1 MTHQHRDDETDD
13 DNTASESPSDAGTI
27 PKIPEHI
34 LDLDYVFQSVANS
47 RRRYLLYT
55 LESQTEWSVTELAT
69 KLVAWETDTQEQD
82 VSQEEIDRMFAS
94 LYHAH
99 IPKLVDE
106 RVIEFDKE
114 SETIRPGEYTA
125 QVLTALAG
133 AGASLD
139 NRQEAHARSE
149 MDDQEF

>member
-1 MTHQHRDDETDD
+1 MTQHDHDE
-13 DNTASESPSDAGTI
+13 ESALEISSNAGTM
-27 PKIPEHI
+27 PEIPEHI
-34 LDLDYVFQSVANS
+34 LELDYIFQSIANS

-55 LESQTEWSVTELAT
+55 LESKTEWSVRELAT
-69 KLVAWETDTQEQD
+69 KLVAWETETPEKD

-106 RVIEFDKE
+106 RVIQFDADT
-114 SETIRPGEYTA
+114 ETIWPGEYTE

-139 NRQEAHARSE
+139 MRQEAHARSE
-149 MDDQEF
+149 MDDG

>member
-1 MTHQHRDDETDD
+1 MIHHNHNDDET
-13 DNTASESPSDAGTI
+13 ASNGLSDAGII
-27 PKIPEHI
+27 PEIPEHI
-34 LDLDYVFQSVANS
+34 LELDYVFQSIANS

-55 LESQTEWSVTELAT
+55 LESKTEWSVTELAT
-69 KLVAWETDTQEQD
+69 KLVAWETDTPEKD
-82 VSQEEIDRMFAS
+82 IPQEEIDRMFAS

-106 RVIEFDKE
+106 QVIEFDD
-114 SETIRPGEYTA
+114 ETEIIRPGENA
-125 QVLTALAG
+125 EQVLTALAG

-149 MDDQEF
+149 MDDEKF

>member
-1 MTHQHRDDETDD
+1 MNTNRDEEGT
-13 DNTASESPSDAGTI
+13 TSEPHFEIDALPEI
-27 PKIPEHI
+27 PPEI
-34 LDLDYVFQSVANS
+34 LELDYVFQSVAKA

-55 LESQTEWSVTELAT
+55 LQSETEWSLAELAT
-69 KLVAWETDTQEQD
+69 KVTSWETDTPEAD
-82 VSQEEIDRMFAS
+82 VSQDEIDRMYAS

-114 SETIRPGEYTA
+114 RETIRPGEYA
-125 QVLTALAG
+125 EQVLVALAG

-139 NRQEAHARSE
+139 NRQEAHARRE
-149 MDDQEF
+149 IDDEEH

>member
-1 MTHQHRDDETDD
+1 MTHQHRDDDD
-13 DNTASESPSDAGTI
+13 DNTASESLSDIGSF
-27 PKIPEHI
+27 PEIPEHI
-34 LDLDYVFQSVANS
+34 LRLDYVFQSVANS

-55 LESQTEWSVTELAT
+55 LESKTEWSVTELAT
-69 KLVAWETDTQEQD
+69 KLATWETDTQEQD
-82 VSQEEIDRMFAS
+82 VSQEEIDRIFAS

-114 SETIRPGEYTA
+114 SETIRPGEYAA
-125 QVLTALAG
+125 QVLTVLAG

-139 NRQEAHARSE
+139 NRQEAHAQSE
-149 MDDQEF
+149 MDDEKF

>member
-1 MTHQHRDDETDD
+1 MTQDNDD
-13 DNTASESPSDAGTI
+13 DDGTASERPSDAGTI
-27 PKIPEHI
+27 PEIPEHI
-34 LDLDYVFQSVANS
+34 LELDYVFQSIAKS

-55 LESQTEWSVTELAT
+55 LESKTEWSVTELAT
-69 KLVAWETDTQEQD
+69 KLAAWEGDTPEKD
-82 VSQEEIDRMFAS
+82 IPQEEIDRMFAS

-106 RVIEFDKE
+106 RVIEFDD
-114 SETIRPGEYTA
+114 ETEVIRAGEYA
-125 QVLTALAG
+125 EQVLAALAG

-149 MDDQEF
+149 MDDEKF

>member
-1 MTHQHRDDETDD
+1 MTHHHHDDDD
-13 DNTASESPSDAGTI
+13 DNTASEGLSDAGPI
-27 PKIPEHI
+27 PEIPEHI
-34 LDLDYVFQSVANS
+34 LRLDYVFQSVANS

-55 LESQTEWSVTELAT
+55 LESKTEWSVTELAT
-69 KLVAWETDTQEQD
+69 ELVAWETDTQEQD

-106 RVIEFDKE
+106 QVIEFDRE
-114 SETIRPGEYTA
+114 TETIQPGEYAA

-149 MDDQEF
+149 MDDETF

>member
-1 MTHQHRDDETDD
+1 MTQHDHDDEGS
-13 DNTASESPSDAGTI
+13 ASERLSDADI
-27 PKIPEHI
+27 LPEIPEHI
-34 LDLDYVFQSVANS
+34 LELDYVFQSIANS

-55 LESQTEWSVTELAT
+55 FESKTEWSVTELAT
-69 KLVAWETDTQEQD
+69 KLVAWETETPEKD

-106 RVIEFDKE
+106 RVIEFDADT
-114 SETIRPGEYTA
+114 ETIWPGEYTE
-125 QVLTALAG
+125 QVLTVLAG

-139 NRQEAHARSE
+139 MRQEAHARSE
-149 MDDQEF
+149 MDDEQF